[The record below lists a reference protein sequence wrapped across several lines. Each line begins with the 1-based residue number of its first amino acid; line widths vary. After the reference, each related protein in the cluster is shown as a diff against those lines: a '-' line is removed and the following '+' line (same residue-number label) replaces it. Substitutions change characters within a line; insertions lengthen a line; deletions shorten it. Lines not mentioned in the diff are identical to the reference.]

1 MPRTRAAPGRTR
13 ASAGSAVTASAV
25 VASLGHQGSKRNR
38 DGMARYALPSDNA
51 FGVSVAAMH
60 KMAKQIGRNHELAA
74 DLWRSGW
81 YEARMMA
88 CLVDDPALVTAG
100 QMDQWAADFDSW
112 GICDTACFHLFD
124 RTPHAWKKVAQ
135 WSRRREEFVK
145 RVAYALM
152 VSLVVHDK
160 KAGDEPYLDGLR
172 LIERAATDDR
182 NFVKKG
188 VNWAL
193 RCIGKRNAR
202 LDTAAA
208 DVARKLA
215 ASPDAA
221 SRWIGKDALR
231 ELTSAAVLRRL
242 ERRVPAKA

>member
-1 MPRTRAAPGRTR
+1 
-13 ASAGSAVTASAV
+13 
-25 VASLGHQGSKRNR
+25 
-38 DGMARYALPSDNA
+38 
-51 FGVSVAAMH
+51 
-60 KMAKQIGRNHELAA
+60 
-74 DLWRSGW
+74 
-81 YEARMMA
+81 MMA

-202 LDTAAA
+202 LNTAAA